1 MPKAT
6 AEKEVTPAQPEAPKG
21 EREAR
26 WEGFLVKYKTESPVK
41 YQLKKDRGEFDK
53 IPSSFK

>member
-1 MPKAT
+1 MAKEKAT
-6 AEKEVTPAQPEAPKG
+6 AEVEVAPAQKG

-26 WEGFLVKYKTESPVK
+26 WESFLAKYKAESPVK

-53 IPSSFK
+53 IPGSFK